1 MVFVELMTLSLE
13 NITLEDYLTKHKSL
27 IERIDKSG
35 IKLTSK
41 KQSLLVII
49 MGFSK
54 LSSHEAIAEVWI
66 ATKGMTLECS
76 VRRIRRTAINM
87 TKLRRRLVVEAV
99 HYMAK
104 ERPAVRSTIRT
115 IIRITTR

>member
-1 MVFVELMTLSLE
+1 MLIVFAELMTLLPE
-13 NITLEDYLTKHKSL
+13 NITLEDCLTKHKSL

-54 LSSHEAIAEVWI
+54 LSSHKAIADVWI
-66 ATKGMTLECS
+66 ATKGMILEK
-76 VRRIRRTAINM
+76 AIIM
-87 TKLRRRLVVEAV
+87 L
-99 HYMAK
+99 Y
-104 ERPAVRSTIRT
+104 
-115 IIRITTR
+115 